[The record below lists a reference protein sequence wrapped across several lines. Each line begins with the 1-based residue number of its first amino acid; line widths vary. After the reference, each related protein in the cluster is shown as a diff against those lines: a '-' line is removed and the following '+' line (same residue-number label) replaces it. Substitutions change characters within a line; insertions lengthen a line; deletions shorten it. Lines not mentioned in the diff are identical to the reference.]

1 MHSMEEEFISKE
13 QRIQTLKEQLM
24 NSDYMVIKA
33 MEGQEVDDPDIFAKR
48 QLWREM
54 ITTLEGMTDEAYE
67 SYIEPEVIEYIKE
80 VPSAN
85 DIVSQLKELV
95 EPQVENMT
103 DEEAKKVPA
112 LFPVW
117 KDLIG
122 ESVTLDKR
130 VWYNNSLYKCI
141 LAHTVQESWTP
152 SASSTLWLNISEEA
166 QEADGSLEH
175 PYAWEQGMI
184 SYEGKYYTE
193 DGKLYI
199 CIRDSISALYHNIA
213 DLISIYFNEVN

>member
-1 MHSMEEEFISKE
+1 MEEFISKE
-13 QRIQTLKEQLM
+13 QRIQILKEQLA

-33 MEGQEVDDPDIFAKR
+33 MEGQEVDDSDIFAKR

-54 ITTLEGMTDEAYE
+54 VTTLEEMTDEAYE
-67 SYIEPEVIEYIKE
+67 SYVEPEVVEYIKE

-95 EPQVENMT
+95 ESQVESLT
-103 DEEAKKVPA
+103 DEEAKKVPT

-122 ESVTLDKR
+122 EYIELDKR

-141 LAHTVQESWTP
+141 LAHTSQVSWTP
-152 SASSTLWLNISEEA
+152 TAATNLWRNISEEA
-166 QEADGSLEH
+166 QEADGSIEH
-175 PYAWEQGMI
+175 PYTWEIGMT

-193 DGKLYI
+193 NNKLYL
-199 CIRDSISALYHNIA
+199 CTRDSIDPLNFSIA
-213 DLISIYFNEVN
+213 DLINIYFSEVVN